1 MKDLNFPV
9 SFEFKIGTI
18 SNDFV
23 ATDAS
28 GATLAYVR
36 QKLFKFKEAIDV
48 FSDTTKTEVNYRIK
62 ADKWIDFS
70 TAYLFTD
77 DKGNRLGKV
86 ARKGWASLWKAHYQ
100 IIDDKEKLQYTIR
113 EENTWVKVMDG
124 IFGQI
129 PILSIFT
136 GYMFNPSYLVTDL
149 QGKAMFRLKKEAS
162 FFGRRFRVNQLHET
176 DSDDDHR
183 IMLSLMMMV
192 LLERQRG

>member
-113 EENTWVKVMDG
+113 EENAWVKVMDG

-129 PILSIFT
+129 PILSMFT
-136 GYMFNPSYLVTDL
+136 GYLFNPSYLVTDL
-149 QGKAMFRLKKEAS
+149 KGKAMVRLKKEAS

-176 DSDDDHR
+176 HSDDDHR